1 MATTIKQWL
10 IENKKNY
17 TDRNEFIEGCV
28 KALGVSKKSISE
40 IIFPIWPS
48 DYRSRQKKIAA
59 RKPSSPKLHGKG
71 MNREQ
76 LLEKYDIN
84 TRLRN
89 ALQDGVA
96 TIVEQ
101 PNPVDDET
109 IEDVEFRMERCQSS
123 NVAGWRTIVAEPE
136 FAQYQ
141 FRIGDKTF
149 WTTPRNVEWA
159 IEHIRT
165 ARRL

>member
-1 MATTIKQWL
+1 MVITIKQWL
-10 IENKKNY
+10 TENKKNY
-17 TDRNEFIEGCV
+17 TDRNKFIEGCV

-48 DYRSRQKKIAA
+48 DYRKKKKAASQK
-59 RKPSSPKLHGKG
+59 PNSQKLHGKG

-76 LLEKYDIN
+76 LLERYDVN
-84 TRLRN
+84 TKLRS
-89 ALQDGVA
+89 ALQAGVT

-101 PNPVDDET
+101 PDPADDET

-123 NVAGWRTIVAEPE
+123 NVAGWRTIAAEPE

-159 IEHIRT
+159 IENIRT